1 LNVIE
6 RRRWVRPYLRYYL
19 RLGEDDQ
26 RSVLENRPL
35 SRHLAMREEKLLKID
50 MVRFERLATLL
61 RQGVDGKFEYVAF
74 VEVGSIVIRVSTL
87 LA

>member
-1 LNVIE
+1 
-6 RRRWVRPYLRYYL
+6 
-19 RLGEDDQ
+19 
-26 RSVLENRPL
+26 
-35 SRHLAMREEKLLKID
+35 MREEELLKIG

-61 RQGVDGKFEYVAF
+61 RQGVDGKFEYVAL